1 MNQKLNKA
9 IDREIKKESIRRS
22 RKWIL
27 LGLGILLVLAVYTPV
42 FSERMTGE
50 TVGFK
55 VDGVGNT
62 AKIQMKIR
70 ADSGKDIAILVDK
83 GTEQHLGRKV
93 EISKMTSVAGM
104 ASYQFVGYLEAD
116 DQ

>member
-1 MNQKLNKA
+1 MNQRLNKA
-9 IDREIKKESIRRS
+9 IGREIKKEKIRRS
-22 RKWIL
+22 WKWFVL
-27 LGLGILLVLAVYTPV
+27 TLGVLLVLAIYTPV
-42 FSERMTGE
+42 FSERLIGE

-70 ADSGKDIAILVDK
+70 PDSGKDISILVDK

-116 DQ
+116 SQ